1 MQRPPPSDTP
11 GPVPRARFLTGSTL
25 RHVVVMSIAGSLGLS
40 FLFLIDFLAMFWVGQ
55 YDDASMV
62 AAVGFAF
69 SIQFFPASMN
79 VGMMIATVALFA
91 RALGGGHLDRARR
104 IATLGIL
111 AGTLV
116 QIAFSGLLWVFRE
129 ELLAVSGASG
139 ATLGMASDFLAVSL
153 CGMPLMVA
161 GMTMAAV
168 VRATGDAVRS
178 TLVTGLAAAVALVV
192 DPFNILYLG
201 LGVTGAGL
209 SVVITRSVMVL
220 LGCYFLLVTHRM
232 AARPR
237 LEDLATHLGP
247 WVLIAIPSVL
257 TQCSTPFGNWVL
269 MRAMAQ
275 YGDEATAGLSVV
287 LRLIVLVFAGI
298 FALSGAIGGILG
310 QNFGGGR
317 LDRVAMAYRDAVIY
331 CIAYTVIAWV
341 CLMLGSDALSRGF
354 GLSGEGAEVM
364 RAFTL
369 YVTPCLVFT
378 GALYVANAAFNNLGR
393 PIYAT
398 LANWVRDGL
407 FTYPLALAF
416 GTIWGATGVML
427 GYAAAAVLAGSVGA
441 WLGWRYVCGLRD
453 RARPLD
459 AAPPAP

>member
-1 MQRPPPSDTP
+1 MPPPPSDTAR
-11 GPVPRARFLTGSTL
+11 PVPQARFLTGSTL

-55 YDDASMV
+55 YDDARMI

-69 SIQFFPASMN
+69 SIQFFPASSN
-79 VGMMIATVALFA
+79 IGMMIATVALYA
-91 RALGGGHLDRARR
+91 RALGGGNVDRARR

-111 AGTLV
+111 TGTAIQLVFSGTLW
-116 QIAFSGLLWVFRE
+116 AFRY

-139 ATLGMASDFLAVSL
+139 ATLDMAADFLAVSL

-192 DPFNILYLG
+192 DPFNILYLE

-209 SVVITRSVMVL
+209 SVVITRGVMTL
-220 LGCYFLLVTHRM
+220 FGCYFLFVTHKM
-232 AARPR
+232 AAKPR
-237 LEDLATHLGP
+237 RDDFTNYLKP
-247 WVLIAIPSVL
+247 WMLIAIPSVL

-269 MRAMAQ
+269 MRAMAAF
-275 YGDEATAGLSVV
+275 GDEATAGLSVV

-331 CIAYTVIAWV
+331 CIGYTAIAWV
-341 CLMLGSDALSRGF
+341 FLMLGSDALARGF
-354 GLSGEGAEVM
+354 GLKGEGAEVM
-364 RAFTL
+364 WVFTH

-378 GALYVANAAFNNLGR
+378 GALYVANSAFNNLGR

-407 FTYPLALAF
+407 FTYPLAVALGA
-416 GTIWGATGVML
+416 IWGATGVMM
-427 GYAAAAVLAGSVGA
+427 GYAAAAVLSGGIGC
-441 WLGWRYVCGLRD
+441 WIGWRYVCGLRD